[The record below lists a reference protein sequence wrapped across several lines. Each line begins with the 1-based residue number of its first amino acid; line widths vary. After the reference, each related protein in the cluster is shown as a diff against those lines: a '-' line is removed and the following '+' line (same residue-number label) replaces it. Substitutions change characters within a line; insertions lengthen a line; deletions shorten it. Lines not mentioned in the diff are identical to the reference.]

1 MCSCLASPSTVR
13 QPIGEFGPV
22 CRLAKAKA
30 WPLAK
35 NGESMAISKKWVGDD
50 DGEEVAIA
58 NYGQEGAMPKWPQ
71 RACGPTWAGR
81 CEGTFLFWR
90 FIVGGVLILYLYIF
104 NKRETIHAY

>member
-50 DGEEVAIA
+50 DGEEVAMTNDSELWPRRCNA
-58 NYGQEGAMPKWPQ
+58 KVATTGMRPHLGGQ
-71 RACGPTWAGR
+71 
-81 CEGTFLFWR
+81 
-90 FIVGGVLILYLYIF
+90 V
-104 NKRETIHAY
+104 